1 MLFVK
6 KSASFCT
13 GRAEFNPSLSLSL
26 SLACSLSLSLFLSL
40 SLKVE
45 EAFFF
50 KSNNTNKS
58 VQGRR
63 FRKSPI
69 DLILHL

>member
-13 GRAEFNPSLSLSL
+13 GRAEFNPSLSLSRL
-26 SLACSLSLSLFLSL
+26 LSLSLSFSL

-50 KSNNTNKS
+50 KVIILTNQFKD
-58 VQGRR
+58 VVFG
-63 FRKSPI
+63 KVP
-69 DLILHL
+69 LI